1 MQQSRTLSGG
11 LDVHKE
17 AIAVA
22 AVAQEH
28 HAEGVSLGTIGPR
41 PCAIETLVRQLPSTR
56 QPLGFG
62 SAAGPGGSW
71 LDRSLTQKGQVG
83 AGIAPS
89 LRPTKPRDRV
99 TTNRRDALT
108 LARLRRAGA
117 LTPVDVPQGEAAAR
131 RDLCLARA
139 DTIRAR
145 KAAQFQRTAFLLR
158 HEMRST
164 GRAPW
169 SPAHL
174 RFLQ

>member
-41 PCAIETLVRQLPSTR
+41 PCAIETLVRRLPSTR

-89 LRPTKPRDRV
+89 LRPTKPGDRV

-108 LARLRRAGA
+108 LARLRRSGD
-117 LTPVDVPQGEAAAR
+117 LTPVYVPQVEEEAM
-131 RDLCLARA
+131 RDLGQARDEA
-139 DTIRAR
+139 RCAR
-145 KAAQFQRTAFLLR
+145 KTAQ
-158 HEMRST
+158 
-164 GRAPW
+164 
-169 SPAHL
+169 
-174 RFLQ
+174 